1 MMVCT
6 QCGFQNETEDAFC
19 GSCGAF
25 LEWAGE
31 RAGSEESAPAG
42 EAGAG
47 AGAGAAP
54 SEGTAPAAAET
65 VRGGPTE
72 ADVSDASE
80 TVVDVRAEAQAADG
94 DDVAVGPATEEAERG
109 KEAAPATARA
119 SAQTDVRTR
128 GAAVVTGP
136 PAPPPTREQVAP
148 APAPTAA
155 PAGRPPGRPPGQT
168 PVARRPD
175 DVTPVSQRKRP
186 VPAKPPPRREVRPG
200 DLICG
205 QCQEGNDPDRRFC
218 RRCGESLVEAKEAVA
233 PPPVPWWKRLFVGKP
248 EVVAAGERPMRRG
261 GSSGRDLRSRL
272 RQATRVIALVAAALV
287 AIGYLGP
294 WRSTVN
300 GKIRSAVRGT
310 REKVIPKLNEIPP
323 AKVDASSLLPDHKPA
338 LAVDRVTNTYWAE
351 GAPGD
356 GVGQHLVMT
365 FDHPIDHQLRLGK
378 IGFSLGASTKR
389 EDFATEPRPEK
400 VRLHFFKGS
409 KEFTAKELTLKDSP
423 DFQPYDLNVKDT
435 DKVDIEIVSVHRSP
449 ESGSDCSIAEVEF
462 WERT

>member
-31 RAGSEESAPAG
+31 SVGSQVSTPAG
-42 EAGAG
+42 EAAVGTV
-47 AGAGAAP
+47 AP
-54 SEGTAPAAAET
+54 PGDEPAPAAAEAA
-65 VRGGPTE
+65 RQAPTE
-72 ADVSDASE
+72 AHDAVSSE
-80 TVVDVRAEAQAADG
+80 TVVDVRAEAQEPDG
-94 DDVAVGPATEEAERG
+94 DNVRAETGAEPRPAG
-109 KEAAPATARA
+109 EAAPAAARA
-119 SAQTDVRTR
+119 PAQSGARAR
-128 GAAVVTGP
+128 GPAVVTGP
-136 PAPPPTREQVAP
+136 AARPPTPEQVPPARIPDPPPP
-148 APAPTAA
+148 D
-155 PAGRPPGRPPGQT
+155 RPPGRPPGQT

-175 DVTPVSQRKRP
+175 DVTSASQRKRP
-186 VPAKPPPRREVRPG
+186 VPTKPPPKREIRPG

-218 RRCGESLVEAKEAVA
+218 RRCGASLIAAEEAVA
-233 PPPVPWWKRLFVGKP
+233 PPPVPWWKRLFIRRPK
-248 EVVAAGERPMRRG
+248 VVAAGERPMRRG
-261 GSSGRDLRSRL
+261 GSGGRDLRSRL
-272 RQATRVIALVAAALV
+272 RQATRVIAVVAAALV

-300 GKIRSAVRGT
+300 GKVKNVIRGA
-310 REKVIPKLNEIPP
+310 REKVVPKLDEIPP
-323 AKVDASSLLPDHKPA
+323 AKVDASSSLPDHKPA

-356 GVGQHLVMT
+356 GVGQHLVVT
-365 FDHPIDHQLRLGK
+365 FDHPIDHPIRLGK
-378 IGFSLGASTKR
+378 IGFWLGASTKR
-389 EDFATEPRPEK
+389 EDFATEPRPKK
-400 VRLHFFKGS
+400 VRLHFSKGS

-423 DFQPYDLNVKDT
+423 DFQQYDLNVKDT
-435 DKVDIEIVSVHRSP
+435 DKVDIEIVSVNRSP

>member
-31 RAGSEESAPAG
+31 PAGSEESAPAG
-42 EAGAG
+42 EAGTG

-54 SEGTAPAAAET
+54 SEGTAPAPAET
-65 VRGGPTE
+65 ARQGPTE
-72 ADVSDASE
+72 ADAPAASE

-94 DDVAVGPATEEAERG
+94 DHVAAGPATEAERG
-109 KEAAPATARA
+109 KEAAPAAGRA
-119 SAQTDVRTR
+119 SAQTEVRTR

-136 PAPPPTREQVAP
+136 PAPSPTREQVAP
-148 APAPTAA
+148 APTPTAA

-186 VPAKPPPRREVRPG
+186 VPTKPPPRREVRPG

-218 RRCGESLVEAKEAVA
+218 RRCGESLIEAKEAVA
-233 PPPVPWWKRLFVGKP
+233 PPPVPWWKRLFIRQPK
-248 EVVAAGERPMRRG
+248 VVAAGERPMRRG
-261 GSSGRDLRSRL
+261 GSGARDLRSRL
-272 RQATRVIALVAAALV
+272 RQATRVTAVVAAALV
-287 AIGYLGP
+287 AIAYVGP

-300 GKIRSAVRGT
+300 DKVRDVFRGA

-323 AKVDASSLLPDHKPA
+323 ATVDASSSLPDHKPA
-338 LAVDRVTNTYWAE
+338 AAVDRVTNTYWAE

-356 GVGQHLVMT
+356 GVGQHLVVT
-365 FDHPIDHQLRLGK
+365 FARPIHLGK
-378 IGFSLGASTKR
+378 IGFSLGASTK
-389 EDFATEPRPEK
+389 EGDFATEPRPKE
-400 VRLHFFKGS
+400 VLLHFFNGS
-409 KEFTAKELTLKDSP
+409 KELTSKKLTLKDSP
-423 DFQPYDLNVKDT
+423 DFQQYDLNAKST
-435 DKVDIEIVSVHRSP
+435 DKIDIEIVSVNRSP
-449 ESGSDCSIAEVEF
+449 GSRSDCSIAEVEF